1 MKDKI
6 VNWFMDNRLAI
17 GYTVGGINVL
27 SGIADIAFGNV
38 GLGILWII
46 IGSVIIYDTKATK

>member
-1 MKDKI
+1 
-6 VNWFMDNRLAI
+6 MDNRLAI

>member
-1 MKDKI
+1 MSKI
-6 VNWFMDNRLAI
+6 ATWFMKHRTAI
-17 GYTVGGINVL
+17 GYTIGFANII
-27 SGIADIAFGNV
+27 SGVVNIALDNV